1 MKVFKFIFLNFDYF
15 LNNKKLLIDF
25 ILLWYM
31 YLYFNIFLKNDYR

>member
-31 YLYFNIFLKNDYR
+31 YLYFNIFLKND